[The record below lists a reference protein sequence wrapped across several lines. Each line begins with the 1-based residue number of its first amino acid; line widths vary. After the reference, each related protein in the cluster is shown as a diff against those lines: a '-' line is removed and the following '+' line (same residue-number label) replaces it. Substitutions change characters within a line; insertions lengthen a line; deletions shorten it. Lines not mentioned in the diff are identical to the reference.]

1 VGPATICR
9 QSKKG
14 QNPLF
19 FGTSRAF
26 GIAPRHEKR
35 AHFITART
43 AKFKDED

>member
-1 VGPATICR
+1 
-9 QSKKG
+9 
-14 QNPLF
+14 LF
-19 FGTSRAF
+19 FGTSRGF